1 MSLCLL
7 PRFAEAEKTN
17 GRWAMM
23 AVVGILGTELLG
35 VQPSWWEA
43 GAKDYGVPM
52 GPLTAMEFLVRAG
65 SSSSSYGNSSPM
77 ISAVPQQEQQWQLQ

>member
-1 MSLCLL
+1 
-7 PRFAEAEKTN
+7 
-17 GRWAMM
+17 MM

-52 GPLTAMEFLVRAG
+52 GPLTAMEFLV
-65 SSSSSYGNSSPM
+65 SSKHW
-77 ISAVPQQEQQWQLQ
+77 QQQHTEWIDTGMDGCIDGWCLGLG